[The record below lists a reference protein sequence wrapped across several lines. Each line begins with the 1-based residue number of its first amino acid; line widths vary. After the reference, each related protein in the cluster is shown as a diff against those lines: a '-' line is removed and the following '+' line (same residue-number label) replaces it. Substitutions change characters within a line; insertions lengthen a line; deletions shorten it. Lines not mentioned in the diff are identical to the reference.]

1 MELNEKLYSIELAFV
16 WKKQQECKLKKITN
30 MMKQRCNNIERQ
42 NILVEMSEKISLTL
56 LEKQTS
62 AGVKYHV
69 QNVVRGKKE
78 VEKRRC

>member
-42 NILVEMSEKISLTL
+42 NILVDMSEKISLTL

>member
-16 WKKQQECKLKKITN
+16 WKKQQECKLKEITN
-30 MMKQRCNNIERQ
+30 MVKQRCNNIERQ
-42 NILVEMSEKISLTL
+42 NILVDMSEKISLTL

>member
-16 WKKQQECKLKKITN
+16 WKKQQECKLKEITN
-30 MMKQRCNNIERQ
+30 MVKQRCNNIERQ